1 MNSHSLL
8 DSNFVDKSAPLEL
21 FHNRQQRTV
30 SDLFSKVSAPVYFFD
45 DTRKFDVDLNR
56 GKTQNVNFDDTKK

>member
-8 DSNFVDKSAPLEL
+8 DSNFVDKSAPPLIDSNAQFL
-21 FHNRQQRTV
+21 IYFQKFLHQ
-30 SDLFSKVSAPVYFFD
+30 YIFFD
-45 DTRKFDVDLNR
+45 DTMKFDVDLNS